1 MSEWWTYR
9 PSDFL
14 MFAPDT
20 YWRQFELHN
29 SALWPFQLLPP
40 AVVLALVVALVVKL
54 VRGPGQRHE
63 NVLRWGVAG
72 LAVCWG
78 FVAWAFLWQR
88 YAPIN
93 WAAQG
98 FALLFAA
105 QSLGL
110 LGLATRSNL
119 LITDQAGRR
128 VFALTLLAWAAL
140 AHPLLAL
147 AFGRPLAQAELLG
160 TAPDPTALATL
171 GWLVLAEARSRS
183 GRVLLWT
190 LQAMVLVWC
199 AISAATL
206 WTMGSA
212 QGWVL
217 MAAAVLTLSALWR
230 WPYARPNRR

>member
-29 SALWPFQLLPP
+29 AALWPFQLLPLLALLALMA
-40 AVVLALVVALVVKL
+40 AVVLTPAQCHTTVV
-54 VRGPGQRHE
+54 
-63 NVLRWGVAG
+63 RWGVAG

-78 FVAWAFLWQR
+78 FVGWVFLWQR

-93 WAAQG
+93 WAAQT
-98 FALLFAA
+98 FALVFAA

-110 LGLATRSNL
+110 LGLAACARL
-119 LITDQAGRR
+119 QITAQPARR
-128 VFALTLLAWAAL
+128 GFALILLAWAIL
-140 AHPLLAL
+140 VHPLLAL
-147 AFGRPLAQAELLG
+147 AFGRPLFQAELFG

-171 GWLVLAEARSRS
+171 GWLLLADARSRS

-217 MAAAVLTLSALWR
+217 LAATVLTLGALWR
-230 WPYARPNRR
+230 WPYAGPDRR

>member
-1 MSEWWTYR
+1 MNEWWTYR

-29 SALWPFQLLPP
+29 TTLWPFQLLPLLTLL
-40 AVVLALVVALVVKL
+40 AMVSVVLLAPA
-54 VRGPGQRHE
+54 QRHTT
-63 NVLRWGVAG
+63 VLRWGVAG
-72 LAVCWG
+72 LAVCWA
-78 FVAWAFLWQR
+78 FVGWAFLWQR

-93 WAAQG
+93 WAAQT
-98 FALLFAA
+98 FALVFAA

-119 LITDQAGRR
+119 QISTQSGRR
-128 VFALTLLAWAAL
+128 VFALSLLTWAAL
-140 AHPLLAL
+140 VHPLLAL
-147 AFGRPLAQAELLG
+147 AFGRPLVQAELFG

-171 GWLVLAEARSRS
+171 GWLLLADARTRS

-190 LQAMVLVWC
+190 LQAVALVWC
-199 AISAATL
+199 VISAVTL

-212 QGWVL
+212 QGWML
-217 MAAAVLTLSALWR
+217 LIAAMLSLGALWR
-230 WPYARPNRR
+230 WPYAGPNGP

>member
-1 MSEWWTYR
+1 MSDWWTYR

-14 MFAPDT
+14 MFAPET

-29 SALWPFQLLPP
+29 TALWPFQLLPP
-40 AVVLALVVALVVKL
+40 AILLAWVVAM
-54 VRGPGQRHE
+54 VRGPAQRHE
-63 NVLRWGVAG
+63 TVLRWGVAG

-78 FVAWAFLWQR
+78 FVAWALLWQR

-93 WAAQG
+93 WAAQA

-105 QSLGL
+105 QSLAL
-110 LGLATRSNL
+110 LGLAARSNL
-119 LITDQAGRR
+119 QTTPPSGRR
-128 VFALTLLAWAAL
+128 VFALTLLAWATL

-147 AFGRPLAQAELLG
+147 AFGRPLIQAELFG

-171 GWLVLAEARSRS
+171 GWLLLAEARSRS
-183 GRVLLWT
+183 GRGLLWT
-190 LQAMVLVWC
+190 LQAMALVWC

-217 MAAAVLTLSALWR
+217 LVAAVLTLSVLWR
-230 WPYARPNRR
+230 WPYARIERA

>member
-40 AVVLALVVALVVKL
+40 AILLAMVVNL
-54 VRGPGQRHE
+54 VRGPHQRHE
-63 NVLRWGVAG
+63 NALRWGVAG

-93 WAAQG
+93 WAAQA

-110 LGLATRSNL
+110 LGLAARSNL

-147 AFGRPLAQAELLG
+147 AFGRPLAQAELFG

-171 GWLVLAEARSRS
+171 GWLLLAVARSRS

-206 WTMGSA
+206 WTMGAA

-217 MAAAVLTLSALWR
+217 LVAPLLTLGALWR
-230 WPYARPNRR
+230 WPYARPNRP

>member
-29 SALWPFQLLPP
+29 TALWPFQLLPP
-40 AVVLALVVALVVKL
+40 FILPVLVAAVVQ
-54 VRGPGQRHE
+54 GPAQGRKTA
-63 NVLRWGVAG
+63 LRWGMAGVAM
-72 LAVCWG
+72 CWA
-78 FVAWAFLWQR
+78 FVGWSFLWQR

-93 WAAQG
+93 WAAQA

-110 LGLATRSNL
+110 LGLAARSNL
-119 LITDQAGRR
+119 QITDQSGRR
-128 VFALTLLAWAAL
+128 VFALTLLTWAVL

-147 AFGRPLAQAELLG
+147 AFGRPLAQAEWFG

-171 GWLVLAEARSRS
+171 GWLLLAEARSRS

-190 LQAMVLVWC
+190 LQAMALVWC

-217 MAAAVLTLSALWR
+217 LAATVLTLGALWR
-230 WPYARPNRR
+230 WPYAHPNST